1 MFINMA
7 NLFQII
13 FVLIYVL
20 QNIVGVTYILH
31 PQHPPPPPYNFN
43 DPLGVENEVDII
55 DIISRYFSEIF
66 LPCNNYVVIAF
77 CLVYCILA

>member
-7 NLFQII
+7 NLFQNI
-13 FVLIYVL
+13 FFLIYVL

-31 PQHPPPPPYNFN
+31 PQLPLPYKFN

-55 DIISRYFSEIF
+55 GIISRYVSEIF
-66 LPCNNYVVIAF
+66 LPCNMS
-77 CLVYCILA
+77 

>member
-7 NLFQII
+7 NLFQNI
-13 FVLIYVL
+13 FFLIYVL

-31 PQHPPPPPYNFN
+31 PQPPPPYKFN
-43 DPLGVENEVDII
+43 DPLGVENEDII

-66 LPCNNYVVIAF
+66 LPCNMS
-77 CLVYCILA
+77 

>member
-7 NLFQII
+7 NLFQNI
-13 FVLIYVL
+13 FFLIYVL

-31 PQHPPPPPYNFN
+31 PQPPPPPPYNFN

-55 DIISRYFSEIF
+55 DIISRYFTEIF
-66 LPCNNYVVIAF
+66 LPSNMS
-77 CLVYCILA
+77 

>member
-7 NLFQII
+7 NLFQNN
-13 FVLIYVL
+13 FLLICVL

-31 PQHPPPPPYNFN
+31 PQLPLPYKFN

-55 DIISRYFSEIF
+55 GIIRDRAASFQVGG
-66 LPCNNYVVIAF
+66 LKKKA
-77 CLVYCILA
+77 

>member
-7 NLFQII
+7 NLFQNI
-13 FVLIYVL
+13 FFLIYVL

-31 PQHPPPPPYNFN
+31 PQSPPPSYNFN

-66 LPCNNYVVIAF
+66 LPCNMS
-77 CLVYCILA
+77 